1 MNAFVWMARYV
12 IKLKKHRKDMTKNK
26 RDDAQAVNPLIGS
39 GLVDTLENTVAV
51 LEKMGE
57 MMSNAHNDTTP
68 HFFCLSVAGALR
80 FELEAQRQTPLP
92 VGDHQFPG
100 RLT

>member
-12 IKLKKHRKDMTKNK
+12 IKLKKHQKNMTNTK

-39 GLVDTLENTVAV
+39 RLVDTLENAASV

-68 HFFCLSVAGALR
+68 HFFCMSVAGALR
-80 FELEAQRQTPLP
+80 FELEALRKTPLP
-92 VGDHQFPG
+92 VCDHHLSR